1 MLELVGQQLGN
12 YRLIQSLGRGGYAEV
27 YLGEHVRLNTQAA
40 IKVLH
45 ARLASSE
52 EVDRFQEEGRILA
65 SLVHPHIVRVFDFD
79 VVQDTPFMVM
89 EYAPN
94 GSLRRRHPKGERL
107 ALSTILPYVRQV
119 ADALQ
124 YAHDQHFIHRD
135 IKPENMLLGR
145 NDEVLL
151 SDFGTALV
159 AQSTGYQNALEDIVG
174 TVAYMAP
181 EQFQGKSRPASDQY
195 SLAVIV
201 YEWLTGELPFRGSGT
216 EVAIQHSVAPVPSLR
231 GKAPEISPPVEQIVM
246 KALSKDYHER
256 FVRVQDFAEA
266 LEQASLIDTSFY
278 TEPTLASVVTPAAP
292 LTPPAA
298 PPLVSEPEPSVL
310 PSPAPVITPQ
320 ELKPSPLMMD
330 TATTEVAHAPHASAS
345 VTPSPVQR
353 PELVPPTMAVP
364 PAPVLPAPAVQ
375 PVQQSEPFYYEE
387 PVYQRK
393 RRPWLA
399 ILLLLAALMFI
410 GSGIIWYIFILPRLG
425 TLNQLGGSTTQTAQY
440 PSIAGTYSGSLD
452 NTTAQI
458 TTSMGLAIQQNQG
471 AIHGQF
477 TVGPALV
484 GSGPFTGT
492 IDTSKHMRFTVQ
504 AYKEN
509 APLLF
514 IGSVQSDGSLNGTYC
529 STGSN
534 GQCDANAGAGGTWH
548 VARKTGDTS
557 TTTTVYTPPTA
568 ISTSGE
574 HHKKKKDD

>member
-45 ARLASSE
+45 ARLANSE

-89 EYAPN
+89 DYAPN
-94 GSLRRRHPKGERL
+94 GSLRKRHPKGERL
-107 ALSTILPYVRQV
+107 ALSTILSYVKQV

-145 NDEVLL
+145 HDEVLL

-159 AQSTGYQNALEDIVG
+159 AQSTGYQNALEDVVG

-216 EVAIQHSVAPVPSLR
+216 EVAVQHSVAPVPSLR
-231 GKAPEISPPVEQIVM
+231 DKAPDISPPVEQIVM

-256 FVRVQDFAEA
+256 FVRVQDFARA
-266 LEQASLIDTSFY
+266 LEQASMIDTSFY
-278 TEPTLASVVTPAAP
+278 TEPTLASVA
-292 LTPPAA
+292 TPPDM
-298 PPLVSEPEPSVL
+298 PPSVISEPEAKPSVL
-310 PSPAPVITPQ
+310 PSPVPAITPQ

-330 TATTEVAHAPHASAS
+330 TVTSEVAHAPQASAS

-353 PELVPPTMAVP
+353 PEPVPPTVVL

-387 PVYQRK
+387 PIYRRRRK
-393 RRPWLA
+393 PWLA
-399 ILLLLAALMFI
+399 ILLLLALLMFI
-410 GSGIIWYIFILPRLG
+410 GSGVIWYIFILPRLSMH
-425 TLNQLGGSTTQTAQY
+425 NQLGGSTAQY
-440 PSIAGTYSGSLD
+440 SPIAGTYSGSID
-452 NTTAQI
+452 NTTAHI
-458 TTSMGLAIQQNQG
+458 TTSMGLTIQQNQG
-471 AIHGQF
+471 AINGQF

-492 IDTSKHMRFTVQ
+492 IDTSKRLRFTVQ
-504 AYKEN
+504 AYKGN

-514 IGSVQSDGSLNGTYC
+514 NGSVQSDGSLNGTYC

-534 GQCDANAGAGGTWH
+534 GQCDANAGASGTWK
-548 VARKTGDTS
+548 VTKKTGDTS
-557 TTTTVYTPPTA
+557 TTTTTYTTSTA
-568 ISTSGE
+568 TSTNASQNGE
-574 HHKKKKDD
+574 HRKKKKDD

>member
-1 MLELVGQQLGN
+1 MLELVGQLLGN

-45 ARLASSE
+45 ARLVNNE

-107 ALSTILPYVRQV
+107 TLSTILSYVKQV

-124 YAHDQHFIHRD
+124 YAHDQHFVHRD
-135 IKPENMLLGR
+135 IKQENMLLGR
-145 NDEVLL
+145 NGEVLL

-159 AQSTGYQNALEDIVG
+159 AQNTGYQNALEDVVG

-195 SLAVIV
+195 SLAVVV
-201 YEWLTGELPFRGSGT
+201 YEWLTGELPFHGSGT

-231 GKAPEISPPVEQIVM
+231 NKAPDISPPVEQIVM

-256 FVRVQDFAEA
+256 FPRVQDFAEA

-278 TEPTLASVVTPAAP
+278 TEPTLASVATPATS
-292 LTPPAA
+292 LTPPGM
-298 PPLVSEPEPSVL
+298 PPSVVPKPEAEPSVL
-310 PSPAPVITPQ
+310 PSPAPAIAPQ
-320 ELKPSPLMMD
+320 ELKPSSLMMD
-330 TATTEVAHAPHASAS
+330 TATAEVVHVPHAPAS
-345 VTPSPVQR
+345 VTPSPMQR
-353 PELVPPTMAVP
+353 PELVPPAI
-364 PAPVLPAPAVQ
+364 AGLPVQ
-375 PVQQSEPFYYEE
+375 SVQQSEPFYYEE

-393 RRPWLA
+393 RKPWLA

-410 GSGIIWYIFILPRLG
+410 GSGVIWYVFILPRLG
-425 TLNQLGGSTTQTAQY
+425 TLNQLGGSTAQY
-440 PSIAGTYSGSLD
+440 PQIAGTYSGSIN
-452 NTTAQI
+452 NTTAHI
-458 TTSMGLAIQQNQG
+458 TTSMGLTIQQNQG
-471 AIHGQF
+471 AINGQF

-492 IDTSKHMRFTVQ
+492 IDTSKHLRFTVQ
-504 AYKEN
+504 AYRGT

-514 IGSVQSDGSLNGTYC
+514 TGSVQSDGSLNGTYC

-534 GQCDANAGAGGTWH
+534 GQCDPNAGAGGKWQ

-557 TTTTVYTPPTA
+557 TTTTRYTTSTA
-568 ISTSGE
+568 TSTNTNENGE

>member
-89 EYAPN
+89 DYAPN

-107 ALSTILPYVRQV
+107 ALSTILPYVKQV

-159 AQSTGYQNALEDIVG
+159 AQSTGYQNALEDVVG

-181 EQFQGKSRPASDQY
+181 EQFQGRSRPASDQY

-201 YEWLTGELPFRGSGT
+201 YEWLTGEPPFQGAGT
-216 EVAIQHSVAPVPSLR
+216 EVAIQHSIAPVPPLR
-231 GKAPEISPPVEQIVM
+231 GKAPDVPPPVEQVIL

-256 FVRVQDFAEA
+256 FPRVQDFAEA

-278 TEPTLASVVTPAAP
+278 TEPTLASVATPVAP
-292 LTPPAA
+292 LTPPPDGL
-298 PPLVSEPEPSVL
+298 PPVAEPESPVL
-310 PSPAPVITPQ
+310 SSPVPVVTPQ

-330 TATTEVAHAPHASAS
+330 TATAEVAHAPHASAS
-345 VTPSPVQR
+345 VTPSPAQR
-353 PELVPPTMAVP
+353 SERVPPTLAVP
-364 PAPVLPAPAVQ
+364 SSVQ
-375 PVQQSEPFYYEE
+375 PLRESEPFYYEK

-425 TLNQLGGSTTQTAQY
+425 TLNQLGGSTTQTGQY
-440 PSIAGTYSGSLD
+440 ASIAGTYSGSID
-452 NTTAQI
+452 NTTAHI
-458 TTSMGLAIQQNQG
+458 TTSMGLTVQQNQG

-492 IDTSKHMRFTVQ
+492 VDTSKHLRFTVQ
-504 AYKEN
+504 AYKGN

-514 IGSVQSDGSLNGTYC
+514 TGTIQSDGSLEGAYC

-557 TTTTVYTPPTA
+557 TTTTAYTPSTA
-568 ISTSGE
+568 TSTDAGQNGE
-574 HHKKKKDD
+574 HHKKGHKKSG